1 VIAREGGREGVCEVF
16 IGIASRPKA
25 VEERRTMRE
34 TWLREL
40 GGEGGREEGEDL
52 ERQPFLI

>member
-1 VIAREGGREGVCEVF
+1 VF
-16 IGIASRPKA
+16 VGIASRPKA

-40 GGEGGREEGEDL
+40 GGEGGREGGE
-52 ERQPFLI
+52 RR